1 MRSKLGLASDDK
13 DDMELMNSLLASL
26 EGQQVD
32 YTQFFRKLIHYL
44 EGNEDVIKLFQD
56 SSDFRQWLL
65 RWRDRLNQDKFTS
78 EQSVQLMKETNP
90 VYIARNHKVEEALE
104 LAVNE
109 QDFSLFEKLNS
120 VLSDPYVEKEG
131 LHEYRLPAPK
141 EFGFYKTFCG
151 T

>member
-1 MRSKLGLASDDK
+1 M
-13 DDMELMNSLLASL
+13 
-26 EGQQVD
+26 
-32 YTQFFRKLIHYL
+32 
-44 EGNEDVIKLFQD
+44 
-56 SSDFRQWLL
+56 
-65 RWRDRLNQDKFTS
+65 
-78 EQSVQLMKETNP
+78 QLMKETNP

-131 LHEYRLPAPK
+131 LHEYTLPAPK